1 MQVFHKTDRQ
11 KVFAAKHTLI
21 YYKRIRENKTR
32 FVAEYKEGVLGWV
45 VDIVR
50 KTKLRREK
58 GFLFKRHCVYMITEK
73 SLQYNAQNT
82 ADVVRVIPRSSH
94 NAYDGRSTHCTANA
108 EPLPLRRKNIRVLT
122 KRHKEHIILAK
133 RRNKKMKKDWTKR
146 HKKQTI

>member
-11 KVFAAKHTLI
+11 EVFAIKYTLI
-21 YYKRIRENKTR
+21 YYKGIRENKTR
-32 FVAEYKEGVLGWV
+32 FVTKYKEGLLGEV

-58 GFLFKRHCVYMITEK
+58 GFLFKRHRVYMITEK
-73 SLQYNAQNT
+73 PLRCNAQNT
-82 ADVVRVIPRSSH
+82 ADVVRVIRRPP
-94 NAYDGRSTHCTANA
+94 NDVYDECGTHCMTDD

-122 KRHKEHIILAK
+122 KRHKEHVILAK

-146 HKKQTI
+146 HKEQTI

>member
-1 MQVFHKTDRQ
+1 MQVFRKTGRRE
-11 KVFAAKHTLI
+11 VFAAKYTLI

-32 FVAEYKEGVLGWV
+32 FVAEYKEGLLEGA

-58 GFLFKRHCVYMITEK
+58 GFLFKRYRVYMITEK
-73 SLQYNAQNT
+73 PLRYNAQNT
-82 ADVVRVIPRSSH
+82 ADVVHVIRRSSH
-94 NAYDGRSTHCTANA
+94 NTHDKRSTHCMTDD

-122 KRHKEHIILAK
+122 KRHKEHVILAK

-146 HKKQTI
+146 HKEQTI

>member
-1 MQVFHKTDRQ
+1 MQVFRKTGRQ
-11 KVFAAKHTLI
+11 EVFAAKHTLI

-32 FVAEYKEGVLGWV
+32 FLAEYKERLLGGVM
-45 VDIVR
+45 DIVR

-58 GFLFKRHCVYMITEK
+58 GFLFKRHRVYMITEK
-73 SLQYNAQNT
+73 PLRCNAQNT
-82 ADVVRVIPRSSH
+82 ADVVRVIRRRAY
-94 NAYDGRSTHCTANA
+94 NVYDGRSTHCTANA

>member
-1 MQVFHKTDRQ
+1 MQVFRKTSRQ
-11 KVFAAKHTLI
+11 EVFVIKYTLI
-21 YYKRIRENKTR
+21 YYKGIWENKTR
-32 FVAEYKEGVLGWV
+32 FVAEYKEGLLGGV

-58 GFLFKRHCVYMITEK
+58 GFLFKRHRVYMITEK
-73 SLQYNAQNT
+73 PLRYNAQNT
-82 ADVVRVIPRSSH
+82 ADVVRVIRRSSH
-94 NAYDGRSTHCTANA
+94 NVYDGRSTHCTANN